1 MSTHAPSALPRTAP
15 PAPLTPEQWRAL
27 EALRQQHPEYA
38 EFFTRRELA
47 RLCFVRWLYLT
58 KRLVP

>member
-1 MSTHAPSALPRTAP
+1 MSTHAPAALPRTFP
-15 PAPLTPEQWRAL
+15 PSILTPEQWRAL

-38 EFFTRRELA
+38 EFFTHQELA
-47 RLCFVRWLYLT
+47 RLCFVRWLYQT